1 MGVKIKFDSK
11 SFERDLKKAITNDLR
26 KHPEQVLKNHIGE
39 NIEAT
44 CSECGDT
51 DIEIISGGKAKCNSC
66 GSVKKVDLDIH
77 WK

>member
-1 MGVKIKFDSK
+1 MGVKFSFDSK
-11 SFERDLKKAITNDLR
+11 SFERDLKKAIIKDLK

-44 CSECGDT
+44 CSECGGT
-51 DIEIISGGKAKCNSC
+51 DIEIISGGKGKCKSC
-66 GSVKKVDLDIH
+66 GSIKKVDLDIS